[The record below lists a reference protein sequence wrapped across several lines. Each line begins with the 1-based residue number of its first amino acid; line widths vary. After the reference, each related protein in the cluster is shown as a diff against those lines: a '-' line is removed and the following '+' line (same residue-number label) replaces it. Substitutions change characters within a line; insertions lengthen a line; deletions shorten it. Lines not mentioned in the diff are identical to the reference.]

1 MENDRDA
8 ITRVIQTYFDGLYEA
23 DAAKL
28 ESIFLPTSALAE
40 VRDGKLSVTPR
51 DTWLEAV
58 RNRASAKSQGLE
70 RGDRILALEINGPTM
85 AYVKVNCQLPPRF
98 FTDQLSLLKVD
109 GQWKVA
115 QKVYQTTTR

>member
-23 DAAKL
+23 DAGKL
-28 ESIFLPTSALAE
+28 ESIFLATSALAE
-40 VRDGKLSVTPR
+40 AKDGKLTVMPR
-51 DTWLEAV
+51 DVWLDAV
-58 RNRASAKSQGLE
+58 RKRTSAKSQGHE

-85 AYVKVNCQLPPRF
+85 AYVKVECQLPPRY

-109 GQWKVA
+109 GQWKIA
-115 QKVYQTTTR
+115 QKVFQTKPR

>member
-8 ITRVIQTYFDGLYEA
+8 ITRLVQTYFDGLYEA

-40 VRDGKLSVTPR
+40 VSNGKLSVTPR
-51 DTWLEAV
+51 DAWLDAV
-58 RNRASAKSQGLE
+58 RNRTSAKSQGLE

-85 AYVKVNCQLPPRF
+85 AYVKVNCQLPPRY